1 MIFQLLLASPLVAL
15 LWLAAIITSLTV
27 HEFGHAAMATWRGDG
42 TAAWSGRLTLNP
54 MAHLDPWGFLLM
66 LLVGFGWAKPVP
78 FDPRRLRHPLRDGA
92 LIGLAGP
99 LSNGLLLLLIAV
111 FVRLVG
117 VLSPEFDSSALGI
130 FLIFLAF
137 SNAGL
142 MIFNLLPVPPLDGS
156 HVLNSFLTSP
166 GGMRVRVMWESLGP
180 QLLLA
185 LVAISLFTPFSP
197 FGFIGSLAERVVAL
211 VFGVDVA
218 LFS

>member
-1 MIFQLLLASPLVAL
+1 MIFQLLLANPLVAF

-99 LSNGLLLLLIAV
+99 LSNGLLLILIAI

-117 VLSPEFDSSALGI
+117 LLSPGFDSSALGI

-156 HVLNSFLTSP
+156 HVLNSFLTSHR
-166 GGMRVRVMWESLGP
+166 GVRIRIAWETLGP
-180 QLLLA
+180 QLLLG
-185 LVAISLFTPFSP
+185 LVAISIFTPFSP

>member
-1 MIFQLLLASPLVAL
+1 MIFQLLFSNPLVAL
-15 LWLAAIITSLTV
+15 LWLVAIVTSLTV
-27 HEFGHAAMATWRGDG
+27 HEFGHAAMAQARGDA

-54 MAHLDPWGFLLM
+54 MAHLDPWGFLLL

-99 LSNGLLLLLIAV
+99 GTNALMLLLLAV
-111 FVRLVG
+111 VVR
-117 VLSPEFDSSALGI
+117 VLGLDSWLLAGTALGT
-130 FLIFLAF
+130 FLVFLAF

-166 GGMRVRVMWESLGP
+166 RGVRIRFWWEQVGP
-180 QLLLA
+180 QLLMA
-185 LVAISLFTPFSP
+185 LVFVSLLTPWSP
-197 FGFIGSLAERVVAL
+197 FGFIGTLAEKVVAL
-211 VFGVDVA
+211 VFGVDVGV
-218 LFS
+218 FR

>member
-156 HVLNSFLTSP
+156 HVLNSFLTSHK
-166 GGMRVRVMWESLGP
+166 GVQFRIMWESLGP